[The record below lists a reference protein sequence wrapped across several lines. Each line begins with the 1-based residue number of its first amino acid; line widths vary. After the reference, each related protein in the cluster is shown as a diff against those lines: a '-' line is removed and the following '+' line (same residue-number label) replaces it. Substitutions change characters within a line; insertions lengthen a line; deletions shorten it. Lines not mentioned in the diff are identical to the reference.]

1 MAKAYLGLGTNL
13 GDKKNNLETSISKIE
28 NRIGQVTGLSD
39 FYVSAPW
46 GFESRNEFVN
56 AALCVETNLTPKEL
70 LKATQEIELEIGR
83 TQKSIN
89 HSYQDRLIDID
100 ILLYDN
106 LTYKDDKLEI
116 PHKYICERDFVLI
129 PLLQINKE
137 LTNPKSGK
145 KLIGYIKDK
154 QALDKLK

>member
-1 MAKAYLGLGTNL
+1 M
-13 GDKKNNLETSISKIE
+13 
-28 NRIGQVTGLSD
+28 
-39 FYVSAPW
+39 
-46 GFESRNEFVN
+46 
-56 AALCVETNLTPKEL
+56 
-70 LKATQEIELEIGR
+70 EIGR

-106 LTYKDDKLEI
+106 LVYKDDKLEI

-137 LTNPKSGK
+137 LTNPKSGE